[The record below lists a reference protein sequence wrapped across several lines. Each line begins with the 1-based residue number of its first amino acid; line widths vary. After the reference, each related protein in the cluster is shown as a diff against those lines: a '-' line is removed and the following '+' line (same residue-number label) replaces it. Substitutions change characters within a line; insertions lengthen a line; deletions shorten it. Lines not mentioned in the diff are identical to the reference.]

1 MDTVRI
7 DKWLWAAR
15 FFKTRALA
23 QKACAG
29 GHVKVGG
36 RNAKPAHPLRIGDEV
51 QAMAPR
57 GPVVAVVLAL
67 AEKRLSAP
75 LAAELYEDHSPPPP
89 PAEFRAGN
97 PEVARARGAGR
108 PTKEDRRALRRLR
121 GR

>member
-36 RNAKPAHPLRIGDEV
+36 RNAKPAHPLRVGDKIHAV
-51 QAMAPR
+51 APR
-57 GPVVAVVLAL
+57 GPIVAVVLAL

-89 PAEFRAGN
+89 PPEFRPGN
-97 PEVARARGAGR
+97 AEVERAKGAGR